1 MKRARKWMNKAVN
14 AIFGLA
20 ALLVLYVLAQILL
33 FATFKIPSDSM
44 EPTLIEG
51 DVISVCKPA
60 LGARIFNIW
69 TALKGEE
76 VDVYRLSGFSKVRR
90 DDILVFNFPY
100 SEWNQWDENMKMNIS
115 NYYVKR
121 CVAVPGDTLFIHDGI
136 YMIGDGNVLA
146 GNIESQKR
154 IMKFNPDNIPDEI
167 LHASFRQHCPMEHQR
182 VRSFLY
188 TGKERFHSNE
198 QNKLPSVQKNNS
210 VGTG

>member
-1 MKRARKWMNKAVN
+1 M
-14 AIFGLA
+14 
-20 ALLVLYVLAQILL
+20 
-33 FATFKIPSDSM
+33 
-44 EPTLIEG
+44 IEG

-154 IMKFNPDNIPDEI
+154 IMKFMLLSP
-167 LHASFRQHCPMEHQR
+167 LM
-182 VRSFLY
+182 
-188 TGKERFHSNE
+188 K
-198 QNKLPSVQKNNS
+198 
-210 VGTG
+210 

>member
-100 SEWNQWDENMKMNIS
+100 SEWNQWVWE
-115 NYYVKR
+115 R
-121 CVAVPGDTLFIHDGI
+121 
-136 YMIGDGNVLA
+136 NV
-146 GNIESQKR
+146 
-154 IMKFNPDNIPDEI
+154 F
-167 LHASFRQHCPMEHQR
+167 
-182 VRSFLY
+182 
-188 TGKERFHSNE
+188 
-198 QNKLPSVQKNNS
+198 
-210 VGTG
+210 

>member
-1 MKRARKWMNKAVN
+1 MNKAVN

-76 VDVYRLSGFSKVRR
+76 VDVYRLSAFLR
-90 DDILVFNFPY
+90 
-100 SEWNQWDENMKMNIS
+100 SEGMIS
-115 NYYVKR
+115 WFLIFLIR
-121 CVAVPGDTLFIHDGI
+121 SGI
-136 YMIGDGNVLA
+136 NGM
-146 GNIESQKR
+146 R
-154 IMKFNPDNIPDEI
+154 I
-167 LHASFRQHCPMEHQR
+167 
-182 VRSFLY
+182 
-188 TGKERFHSNE
+188 
-198 QNKLPSVQKNNS
+198 
-210 VGTG
+210 